1 MPAIQGTLT
10 RYSTEFKPAK
20 GFYIG
25 APIWQLT
32 ATGSGSGDSSSSS
45 TTTRAKSGTGSG
57 IGSGSSSG
65 TRIVLRDAIGSG
77 LASDAAVISGSN
89 QLRLGYLTDFTFG
102 FTKGGGRFYVGSL
115 IYQQSATGSGT
126 GDSSSTGISTRA
138 RTATGSG
145 LGTQSST
152 GVRIVLRDATGS
164 GIGGDFA
171 VIAGSNQLRL
181 GYLTDFTFGFKNGG
195 GRFYLGPAN
204 YYVTASGSG
213 IGSESATF
221 IRGLVRSAT
230 GSGFAGESTSTDLE
244 ILFRSATG
252 SATSS
257 SEADPFLSLIRQATG
272 SGVGAASVVFIRGH
286 IRSSSGSG
294 LGSGTGV
301 RLVLNI
307 RTASGSGTGSQISSG
322 RLVAI
327 RTASASGEGTAS
339 SVSIELLPRTA
350 NGDGVGATSENATWS
365 KSRIFRVPQTTTYSF
380 TRWMGESTSDRLFS
394 HVPPLIRAEN
404 LFKTTT
410 GEYTINNPGLED
422 TAKIYHGAHN
432 IFLDDTEVAEL
443 TAAGY
448 GAYIT

>member
-10 RYSTEFKPAK
+10 KYSSPFRPAT
-20 GFYIG
+20 GLYIG
-25 APIWQLT
+25 APVWQLT
-32 ATGSGSGDSSSSS
+32 ADG
-45 TTTRAKSGTGSG
+45 SGTGS
-57 IGSGSSSG
+57 
-65 TRIVLRDAIGSG
+65 
-77 LASDAAVISGSN
+77 AVA
-89 QLRLGYLTDFTFG
+89 LGFA
-102 FTKGGGRFYVGSL
+102 TKAKS
-115 IYQQSATGSGT
+115 
-126 GDSSSTGISTRA
+126 
-138 RTATGSG
+138 ATGSG
-145 LGTQSST
+145 LGTASGSGT
-152 GVRIVLRDATGS
+152 RVVLRTATGS
-164 GIGGDFA
+164 GIGGDSA

-213 IGSESATF
+213 LGTESATF

-230 GSGFAGESTSTDLE
+230 GSGSAGESTSTDLE

-252 SATSS
+252 SGVSTE
-257 SEADPFLSLIRQATG
+257 EADPFLFLIRTATG
-272 SGVGAASVVFIRGH
+272 SGVGTSSAVFIRGH

-307 RTASGSGTGSQISSG
+307 RTASGSGTGSQTSTG

-350 NGDGVGATSENATWS
+350 SGSGAGATSENATWS

-380 TRWMGESTSDRLFS
+380 ASSVYDITYDRPKDRLFS
-394 HVPPLIRAEN
+394 RVPALTRAEN
-404 LFKTTT
+404 LFETTN
-410 GEYTINNPGLED
+410 GDYTINNPGSAD
-422 TAKIYHGAHN
+422 TVRIYYGGHN

>member
-1 MPAIQGTLT
+1 M
-10 RYSTEFKPAK
+10 
-20 GFYIG
+20 
-25 APIWQLT
+25 
-32 ATGSGSGDSSSSS
+32 
-45 TTTRAKSGTGSG
+45 
-57 IGSGSSSG
+57 
-65 TRIVLRDAIGSG
+65 
-77 LASDAAVISGSN
+77 
-89 QLRLGYLTDFTFG
+89 
-102 FTKGGGRFYVGSL
+102 
-115 IYQQSATGSGT
+115 
-126 GDSSSTGISTRA
+126 
-138 RTATGSG
+138 ATGSG
-145 LGTQSST
+145 LGTESST
-152 GVRIVLRDATGS
+152 GVRIVLRDAVGS
-164 GIGGDFA
+164 GIGGDSA

-213 IGSESATF
+213 LGTESTTF

-252 SATSS
+252 SATSG
-257 SEADPFLSLIRQATG
+257 SEADPFLSLFRTATG
-272 SGVGAASVVFIRGH
+272 SGVGTSSAVFIRKH

-294 LGSGTGV
+294 LGSGDGV

-307 RTASGSGTGSQISSG
+307 RTASGSGTGSQTSTG

-350 NGDGVGATSENATWS
+350 SGSGAGATSEDATWS

-380 TRWMGESTSDRLFS
+380 ASSVYDITYDRPKDRLFS
-394 HVPPLIRAEN
+394 RVPALIRAEN
-404 LFKTTT
+404 LFETTN
-410 GEYTINNPGLED
+410 GDYTINNPGSAD
-422 TAKIYHGAHN
+422 TVKIYYGGHN